1 MSVDFAEQDALD
13 NPDWTKV
20 PTSPIDSIGKLKI
33 ARIRLELSQADFAA
47 LLDIPVATLRN
58 WEQRRTEPDPIARTL
73 IDLVFDDPEGMRQR
87 LLKRKAAA

>member
-1 MSVDFAEQDALD
+1 MAVDFATQDALD
-13 NPDWTKV
+13 NPDWTV
-20 PTSPIDSIGKLKI
+20 TPTRALEAAEKGKI
-33 ARIRLELSQADFAA
+33 ARLRLELSQSDFAA
-47 LLDIPVATLRN
+47 LLGIPVATLRN

>member
-1 MSVDFAEQDALD
+1 MTDDFDIED
-13 NPDWTKV
+13 NPEWTDDNSR
-20 PTSPIDSIGKLKI
+20 PADDAAKLQS
-33 ARIRLELSQADFAA
+33 ARAALLATQADFAA

-58 WEQRRTEPDPIARTL
+58 WEQRRTEPDPIAKTL